1 MNHVHIKYPHVTIGI
16 SDKELNWK
24 PEGITEGIKS
34 AFECSKKDGVLSL
47 KESAEWFWMSFSIIE
62 SLHACVIF
70 CFVCVRM

>member
-47 KESAEWFWMSFSIIE
+47 KLQSGFGCLFQ
-62 SLHACVIF
+62 SLNHCMCVLF
-70 CFVCVRM
+70 FVLCV